1 MIGISF
7 TPDPNG
13 AYLLETKLG
22 QPVAATDD
30 AIIRLAAEI
39 PPDATFPTGSVG
51 GAGMLVPARYE
62 GGDLVSV
69 YSPGQSIDLP
79 TAIGNYARQLNGE
92 TVSDPYVFSPNTR
105 RYLVQ
110 DGALI
115 GWQTIMLGPSEFSMA
130 PSTSLVMAPNG
141 DNPQFYDGSTLP
153 SLGSWWG
160 DAYSGVSN
168 FFTGDAP
175 LWHKI
180 AVGGVAA
187 AGIIAAGVIAMKAV
201 AAAAALSGAAKAVAI
216 LAGMLGTT
224 GALASAAAKTALTYV
239 AATGLTYAYN
249 EFGSGYTNARKQNGA
264 VPDSM
269 MGRVGYGFGKVATA
283 AEVTGGAIR
292 TVTTTVGEEYNKA
305 IALLSQKSA
314 ELGRRLDQ
322 YTSWFGAARPW
333 LIGGGVLAL
342 GLLAYNA
349 FYGRR

>member
-1 MIGISF
+1 VIGISF

-115 GWQTIMLGPSEFSMA
+115 GWQTIMLGPSEFSLA

-175 LWHKI
+175 LWQKI
-180 AVGGVAA
+180 AVGGVASV
-187 AGIIAAGVIAMKAV
+187 GIIAASVIALKAC
-201 AAAAALSGAAKAVAI
+201 AAAGALAVT
-216 LAGMLGTT
+216 AGML
-224 GALASAAAKTALTYV
+224 SAAGMLVKTAIATALTYV
-239 AATGLTYAYN
+239 TATSLTYAYN

-342 GLLAYNA
+342 GLLAYSA